1 MRKSRGFT
9 LIELMVAMIILVV
22 IFGLVTFLYTKASK
36 IRKVVVVTS
45 EIQQT
50 LSQIMDTLTYGDRAD
65 ESHFGIIHSTG
76 LDDNTNL
83 DTMHNVTFSKGTDT
97 MEITIEPEG
106 NITVYWSASA
116 TTDPIILNLGKKVK
130 IDNES
135 KFEYFNTNGERV
147 VDLATER
154 DKVSFI
160 RITLWAR
167 STDPGMKSAPSVPLV
182 TGVRLRG
189 I

>member
-22 IFGLVTFLYTKASK
+22 IFGLVTFLYTKAAK

-50 LSQIMDTLTYGDRAD
+50 LSQIMDTLTYGDRSD
-65 ESHFGIIHSTG
+65 ESHFGIIHSR
-76 LDDNTNL
+76 LDDNTNP
-83 DTMHNVTFSKGTDT
+83 DTTRNVTFSKGSADT

-116 TTDPIILNLGKKVK
+116 TTDPIILNLGKKVE
-130 IDNES
+130 IVYNES

-147 VDLATER
+147 AATES

-167 STDPGMKSAPSVPLV
+167 STDPDMKSVPSVPLV